1 MCSEKISARLDDR
14 RAQGRK
20 GRAMAKKKRSNLDEA
35 IGKALHGTRNK
46 VYRLKKKGASAS
58 EIAAIDP
65 RKTDWQPS
73 RSGAP
78 GSATLYERYRK
89 RELNAREKGE
99 LLRQLKDF
107 NERGNAYSAVGN
119 GRFTSSKAQ
128 ERFGAMLEGVNK
140 TRKKTLENIAKSGV
154 YYQFGAPG
162 VDVGGMSE
170 WDFVHYVSRD
180 LSPLK
185 RTEPFTSSKEIA
197 RATKTVLGA
206 TSSMSRV
213 LKKSE
218 LWRKVA
224 RNKLI
229 DNDQRE
235 VACAIGRMTAKEFLE
250 MVTLT
255 DFNVQMSDFQ
265 YDDYYSKQGH
275 TKERNLAAVQSESSA
290 YMLDLV
296 NRFSPH
302 NAERAA
308 KA

>member
-1 MCSEKISARLDDR
+1 
-14 RAQGRK
+14 
-20 GRAMAKKKRSNLDEA
+20 MAKRKRSNLDEA

-58 EIAAIDP
+58 ELAAIDP
-65 RKTDWQPS
+65 RKTDWQSS
-73 RSGAP
+73 RGGAP

-89 RELNAREKGE
+89 GELNAREKGE

-107 NERGNAYSAVGN
+107 NERENAYTAVGY
-119 GRFTSSKAQ
+119 GCFTSSKAQ
-128 ERFGAMLEGVNK
+128 ERFSAMLEGVNK
-140 TRKKTLENIAKSGV
+140 TRKKTLENIIKGGA

-162 VDVGGMSE
+162 VDVGSMSE
-170 WDFVHYVSRD
+170 WDFEHYVSRN

-185 RTEPFTSSKEIA
+185 RSEPFMSSKEIA
-197 RATKTVLGA
+197 RATKTLLGA

-213 LKKSE
+213 LEKSE
-218 LWRKVA
+218 RWRKVA
-224 RNKLI
+224 MNKLI
-229 DNDQRE
+229 DNQRE
-235 VACAIGRMTAKEFLE
+235 LADAIGRMTAKEFLE

-265 YDDYYSKQGH
+265 YDDYYTKLGH

-290 YMLDLV
+290 YMLELV
-296 NRFSPH
+296 NRFSPQ
-302 NAERAA
+302 NADRAA

>member
-1 MCSEKISARLDDR
+1 
-14 RAQGRK
+14 
-20 GRAMAKKKRSNLDEA
+20 MAKRKRSNLDDA

-65 RKTDWQPS
+65 RKTDWQSS
-73 RSGAP
+73 RGGAP

-89 RELNAREKGE
+89 GELNTREKGE

-107 NERGNAYSAVGN
+107 NERENKYTSTGG
-119 GRFTSSKAQ
+119 GRFISSKAQ
-128 ERFGAMLEGVNK
+128 ERFGAMVEGVNK
-140 TRKKTLENIAKSGV
+140 TRKRTLDNIIKGGA

-162 VDVGGMSE
+162 VDVATMSE
-170 WDFVHYVSRD
+170 WDFEHYVSRN

-197 RATKTVLGA
+197 RATKTLLGA

-218 LWRKVA
+218 HWRKVA
-224 RNKLI
+224 RNKLV
-229 DNDQRE
+229 DNNQRE
-235 VACAIGRMTAKEFLE
+235 LADAIGRMTAKEFLE
-250 MVTLT
+250 MITLT

-290 YMLDLV
+290 YMLGLV
-296 NRFSPH
+296 NRFSPQ
-302 NAERAA
+302 NADRAA

>member
-1 MCSEKISARLDDR
+1 
-14 RAQGRK
+14 
-20 GRAMAKKKRSNLDEA
+20 MAKRKRSNLDEA

-65 RKTDWQPS
+65 RKTDWQSS

-89 RELNAREKGE
+89 GELSAREKGE

-140 TRKKTLENIAKSGV
+140 TRKRTLDSIIKGGS

-162 VDVGGMSE
+162 VNVAAMSE
-170 WDFVHYVSRD
+170 WDFEHYVSRN

-185 RTEPFTSSKEIA
+185 RTEPFASSKEIA
-197 RATKTVLGA
+197 RATKTLLGA
-206 TSSMSRV
+206 TSSMSRA
-213 LKKSE
+213 LDRSE
-218 LWRKVA
+218 HWRKVA
-224 RNKLI
+224 VNRLI
-229 DNDQRE
+229 DNNQRDL
-235 VACAIGRMTAKEFLE
+235 ADAIGRMAAKEFLE
-250 MVTLT
+250 MVTLS
-255 DFNVQMSDFQ
+255 DFNVRMSDFQ
-265 YDDYYSKQGH
+265 YDDYYSRQGH
-275 TKERNLAAVQSESSA
+275 AKERSLAAVQSESSA
-290 YMLDLV
+290 YMLGLAS
-296 NRFSPH
+296 RFSPR
-302 NAERAA
+302 NADRAA
-308 KA
+308 KAR

>member
-1 MCSEKISARLDDR
+1 
-14 RAQGRK
+14 
-20 GRAMAKKKRSNLDEA
+20 MAKRKRSNLDEA

-46 VYRLKKKGASAS
+46 VYRLKKKGASES
-58 EIAAIDP
+58 ELAAIDP
-65 RKTDWQPS
+65 RKIDWQSS
-73 RSGAP
+73 RDGAP

-89 RELNAREKGE
+89 GELNAREKGE

-107 NERGNAYSAVGN
+107 NERGNAYEPTGG
-119 GRFTSSKAQ
+119 GRFISSKAQ
-128 ERFGAMLEGVNK
+128 ERFGAMVEGVNK
-140 TRKKTLENIAKSGV
+140 TRKRTLDNIIKGGA

-162 VDVGGMSE
+162 VDVSSMSE
-170 WDFVHYVSRD
+170 WDFKHYVSRN

-185 RTEPFTSSKEIA
+185 RTDPFMSSKEIA
-197 RATKTVLGA
+197 SATKTLLGA

-218 LWRKVA
+218 HWRKVA

-229 DNDQRE
+229 DNNQRE
-235 VACAIGRMTAKEFLE
+235 LADAIGRMTAKEFLE
-250 MVTLT
+250 MITLT

-296 NRFSPH
+296 NKFSSQ
-302 NAERAA
+302 NADRAA

>member
-1 MCSEKISARLDDR
+1 
-14 RAQGRK
+14 
-20 GRAMAKKKRSNLDEA
+20 MAKRKRSNLDEA

-65 RKTDWQPS
+65 RKTDWRSS
-73 RSGAP
+73 RGGAP

-89 RELNAREKGE
+89 GELSTREKGE

-107 NERGNAYSAVGN
+107 NERENKYASTGS
-119 GRFTSSKAQ
+119 GRFISSKAQ

-140 TRKKTLENIAKSGV
+140 TRKKTLESIVKGGA

-162 VDVGGMSE
+162 VDVASMSE
-170 WDFVHYVSRD
+170 WDFEHYVSRD

-197 RATKTVLGA
+197 RATESLSRA
-206 TSSMSRV
+206 ASSTSRV

-218 LWRKVA
+218 HWRKVA
-224 RNKLI
+224 RNKLT
-229 DNDQRE
+229 DNNQRE
-235 VACAIGRMTAKEFLE
+235 LADAIGRMTAKEFLE
-250 MVTLT
+250 MITLT
-255 DFNVQMSDFQ
+255 DFNVMMSDFQ

-290 YMLDLV
+290 YMLNLV
-296 NRFSPH
+296 NRFSPQ
-302 NAERAA
+302 NADRAA

>member
-1 MCSEKISARLDDR
+1 
-14 RAQGRK
+14 
-20 GRAMAKKKRSNLDEA
+20 MAKRKRSNLDEA

-73 RSGAP
+73 RGGAP

-89 RELNAREKGE
+89 GELSTREKGE
-99 LLRQLKDF
+99 LLRQLKGF
-107 NERGNAYSAVGN
+107 NERENKYTSTGG
-119 GRFTSSKAQ
+119 GRFISSKAQ
-128 ERFGAMLEGVNK
+128 ERFGVMLEGVNK
-140 TRKKTLENIAKSGV
+140 TRKRTLDNIVKGGS

-162 VDVGGMSE
+162 VDVTTMSE
-170 WDFVHYVSRD
+170 WDFEHYVSRN

-197 RATKTVLGA
+197 RATKTLLGA
-206 TSSMSRV
+206 TFTMSRA

-218 LWRKVA
+218 HWRKA
-224 RNKLI
+224 AMNKLV
-229 DNDQRE
+229 DNNQRDL
-235 VACAIGRMTAKEFLE
+235 ADAIGRMTAKEFLE
-250 MVTLT
+250 MITLT

-290 YMLDLV
+290 HMLGLV
-296 NRFSPH
+296 NRFSPQ
-302 NAERAA
+302 NADRAA
-308 KA
+308 KAR

>member
-1 MCSEKISARLDDR
+1 M
-14 RAQGRK
+14 
-20 GRAMAKKKRSNLDEA
+20 DEA

-65 RKTDWQPS
+65 RKTDWQSS
-73 RSGAP
+73 RGGAP

-89 RELNAREKGE
+89 GELNTREKGE

-107 NERGNAYSAVGN
+107 NERENKYTSTGG
-119 GRFTSSKAQ
+119 GRFISSKAQ
-128 ERFGAMLEGVNK
+128 ERFGAMVEGVNK
-140 TRKKTLENIAKSGV
+140 TRKRTLDNIIKGGA

-162 VDVGGMSE
+162 VDVTSMSE
-170 WDFVHYVSRD
+170 WDFEHYVSRN

-197 RATKTVLGA
+197 RATKTLLGA
-206 TSSMSRV
+206 ASSMSRV

-218 LWRKVA
+218 HWRKVA

-229 DNDQRE
+229 DNNQSDL
-235 VACAIGRMTAKEFLE
+235 ADAIGRMTAKEFLE
-250 MVTLT
+250 MITLT

-290 YMLDLV
+290 YMLGLV
-296 NRFSPH
+296 KRFSQ
-302 NAERAA
+302 NNAA
-308 KA
+308 KDKK

>member
-1 MCSEKISARLDDR
+1 M
-14 RAQGRK
+14 RK
-20 GRAMAKKKRSNLDEA
+20 NRKRSNLDAA

-65 RKTDWQPS
+65 RKTDWQAS
-73 RSGAP
+73 RGGAP

-89 RELNAREKGE
+89 GELNAREKGE

-107 NERGNAYSAVGN
+107 NERENAYSAVGN

-128 ERFGAMLEGVNK
+128 ERFSAMLEGVNK
-140 TRKKTLENIAKSGV
+140 TRKKTLDNLVKSGA

-162 VDVGGMSE
+162 VDVASMSE
-170 WDFVHYVSRD
+170 WDFEHYVSRN

-185 RTEPFTSSKEIA
+185 RTEPFTSSKQIA
-197 RATKTVLGA
+197 RAMRSVLGA
-206 TSSMSRV
+206 TSSMSRA
-213 LKKSE
+213 LRKSE
-218 LWRKVA
+218 HWREVA

-229 DNDQRE
+229 DNNQRE
-235 VACAIGRMTAKEFLE
+235 LADAIERMTAKEFLE
-250 MVTLT
+250 MATLT

-296 NRFSPH
+296 NRFSPQ
-302 NAERAA
+302 NADRAA
-308 KA
+308 KAR